1 MSIFLALMTSLWTRL
16 ATGAASVA
24 VLAFLGP
31 LAPVI
36 SGIGQFIGAII
47 TAIGEILA
55 SLSKS
60 AEGRV
65 ALCLVAA
72 VLGFLYLRFHY
83 IEEGREQ
90 GKAIASAKYAATQ
103 KPCPSQRMTKMER
116 RTR

>member
-1 MSIFLALMTSLWTRL
+1 MSAFLALVTSLWTRL
-16 ATGAASVA
+16 AAGAASAA

-31 LAPVI
+31 LGPII
-36 SGIGQFIGAII
+36 SGIGQFIGAVI

-90 GKAIASAKYAATQ
+90 GKAIAAAKYAATQ
-103 KPCPSQRMTKMER
+103 KPCPIQRMTKMER